1 MVHALCARSAR
12 SVSATEAL
20 QALGDDSKSGFAD
33 GVWFIRTAP
42 AGLPDELLPR
52 SLAARFG
59 LSQESLDKLLLAGGI
74 GAKANRSTWLK
85 KISGAT
91 GKLPRQVFASYD
103 YAPTHSLEARL
114 R

>member
-1 MVHALCARSAR
+1 M
-12 SVSATEAL
+12 SATEAL
-20 QALGDDSKSGFAD
+20 QALGDDNKSGFAD
-33 GVWFIRTAP
+33 GVWFIRTTP

>member
-1 MVHALCARSAR
+1 
-12 SVSATEAL
+12 VSATEAL

-91 GKLPRQVFASYD
+91 GKLPRQVFGAYD

>member
-1 MVHALCARSAR
+1 M
-12 SVSATEAL
+12 SATEAL

-59 LSQESLDKLLLAGGI
+59 LSQESLDKLLVAGGI

-103 YAPTHSLEARL
+103 SAPTHSLEARL